1 MDQKVFMAKCDGD
14 RKLKLIYNRGQ
25 KVLKWRE
32 KRARNVLGQET
43 ELDAVQLRVKNDSCS
58 SEG

>member
-1 MDQKVFMAKCDGD
+1 MAKCDGD

-25 KVLKWRE
+25 KVPKWRE
-32 KRARNVLGQET
+32 KRARNVLGQEAK
-43 ELDAVQLRVKNDSCS
+43 LDAVQLRVKNDSCS

>member
-32 KRARNVLGQET
+32 KRARNVLGQEAN
-43 ELDAVQLRVKNDSCS
+43 LDAAQFNVKNDSCS
-58 SEG
+58 